1 MEAYIDGFAFPIA
14 NQYLSEYQKIATQ
27 VGAIWKEY
35 GAIAYYEFVGDDI
48 VLAGTRSFTDAL
60 ELKEDE
66 LPIFGWVLY
75 PSKEVRDQAN
85 KEVPLEPRMAELLE
99 PLSQKDRLIFDA
111 SRMLY
116 GGFKS
121 LVKIKA

>member
-14 NQYLSEYQKIATQ
+14 SQYLSEYQKIATQ

-35 GAIAYYEFVGDDI
+35 GAIAYYEFVGDDLK
-48 VLAGTRSFTDAL
+48 LAGTRSFTDAL
-60 ELKEDE
+60 ALKEDE
-66 LPIFGWVLY
+66 LPIFGWVLF

-85 KEVPLEPRMAELLE
+85 KQVPLDPRMAELVE

-121 LVKIKA
+121 LVKIEA